1 MDFKFE
7 KDGWV
12 HVMPLG
18 EFPHAEAGVVQVIDS
33 EALKAITEDFKAKA
47 GTENFP
53 GLLVDF
59 DHFSMDTDKPSEAAG
74 WITELKA
81 DTEGLWAKVRW
92 TAKGEAAVT
101 GGEYRL
107 VSPVFPKPSLC
118 EDLGESRIRPRQLQ
132 SVALTN
138 EPNIKGAKPLTNR
151 EPSTTAEPEKEP
163 KAVEPTP
170 ETIEETPNR
179 WSDASRLSA
188 LAARRAKNE
197 ARKAAALE
205 HLKQLDQQRRDNRY
219 KLKPLSPIST
229 ATTSKTPIKSFTS
242 KPVIPKSRYYFDG
255 AWYDNQG
262 NFVSRSKPARR
273 LANRSTGDEKRYKWI
288 LGKTKSGTH
297 CPGCQARNGKIKT
310 ATEWKA
316 MGKTACGSRC
326 KCKLVPQ

>member
-33 EALKAITEDFKAKA
+33 ETLKVITEDFKAKA
-47 GTENFP
+47 SVENFP

-81 DTEGLWAKVRW
+81 DSEGLWAKVRW
-92 TAKGEAAVT
+92 TAKGEASVA

-118 EDLGESRIRPRQLQ
+118 EDLGESRIRPHELL

-138 EPNIKGAKPLTNR
+138 EPNIKGARPLTNR
-151 EPSTTAEPEKEP
+151 EPVGQEP
-163 KAVEPTP
+163 PT
-170 ETIEETPNR
+170 ETPNR
-179 WSDASRLSA
+179 WSDASRASA

-205 HLKQLDQQRRDNRY
+205 HLKQLDQQRRDNCY

-229 ATTSKTPIKSFTS
+229 GAVGTTPIKSFTS
-242 KPVIPKSRYYFDG
+242 NPVIPKSRYYFDG

-262 NFVSRSKPARR
+262 NFVSRSKPARG
-273 LANRSTGDEKRYKWI
+273 LANRSGVQKLYKWV

-297 CPGCQARNGKIKT
+297 CPDCQARNGKIKT

-326 KCKLVPQ
+326 RCKLVPVK

>member
-33 EALKAITEDFKAKA
+33 EALKAITEEFKAKA

-81 DTEGLWAKVRW
+81 DSEGLWAKVRW
-92 TAKGEAAVT
+92 TAKGESAVT

-151 EPSTTAEPEKEP
+151 VKSDETA
-163 KAVEPTP
+163 
-170 ETIEETPNR
+170 NR
-179 WSDASRLSA
+179 WSANARMAA
-188 LAARRAKNE
+188 LLARRAKNE
-197 ARKAAALE
+197 ARKEEARLKLKAL
-205 HLKQLDQQRRDNRY
+205 DDARRASRFV
-219 KLKPLSPIST
+219 LKPLVPLSEMNKAVRKAPT
-229 ATTSKTPIKSFTS
+229 FKGAP
-242 KPVIPKSRYYFDG
+242 PPKMRYYIDG
-255 AWYDNQG
+255 AWYDDAG

-273 LANRSTGDEKRYKWI
+273 LANRSTGDQKVYKWV

-297 CPGCQARNGKIKT
+297 CPGCQGRNGKIKT
-310 ATEWKA
+310 AAEWKA

-326 KCKLVPQ
+326 KCKLVPVK

>member
-1 MDFKFE
+1 MDFKFK

-18 EFPHAEAGVVQVIDS
+18 EFSHAEAGVVQVIDS

-47 GTENFP
+47 ETENFP

-74 WITELKA
+74 WIAELKS
-81 DTEGLWAKVRW
+81 DNEGLWAKVRW

-138 EPNIKGAKPLTNR
+138 EPNIKGARPLTNR
-151 EPSTTAEPEKEP
+151 EPVEQEP
-163 KAVEPTP
+163 PT
-170 ETIEETPNR
+170 ETPNR
-179 WSDASRLSA
+179 WSDASRASA

-197 ARKAAALE
+197 ARKAAALI
-205 HLKQLDQQRRDNRY
+205 LLQQLDQDRRDNRY

-229 ATTSKTPIKSFTS
+229 ATTSKTPIKSFIS

-273 LANRSTGDEKRYKWI
+273 LANRSTGDEKLYKWV

-297 CPGCQARNGKIKT
+297 CPGCQARAGKVKT
-310 ATEWKA
+310 ASEWKA
-316 MGKTACGSRC
+316 MGKTTCGSQC
-326 KCKLVPQ
+326 KCKLIPVKT

>member
-81 DTEGLWAKVRW
+81 DDEGLWAKVRW
-92 TAKGEAAVT
+92 TAKGETAVT

-138 EPNIKGAKPLTNR
+138 EPNIKGARPLTNR
-151 EPSTTAEPEKEP
+151 EPAGPEQ
-163 KAVEPTP
+163 PT
-170 ETIEETPNR
+170 ETPNR
-179 WSDASRLSA
+179 WSDASRASA

-197 ARKAAALE
+197 ARKAAALQ

-229 ATTSKTPIKSFTS
+229 ATASTKPIKSFNGRTE
-242 KPVIPKSRYYFDG
+242 IPKSRYYFDG

-273 LANRSTGDEKRYKWI
+273 LANRSTGDEKLYKWV

-297 CPGCQARNGKIKT
+297 CPGCQTRNGKIKT
-310 ATEWKA
+310 AAEWKT

>member
-1 MDFKFE
+1 
-7 KDGWV
+7 
-12 HVMPLG
+12 
-18 EFPHAEAGVVQVIDS
+18 VVQVIDS
-33 EALKAITEDFKAKA
+33 EALKAITEDFKAKSE
-47 GTENFP
+47 TENFP

-74 WITELKA
+74 WITALKA

-92 TAKGEAAVT
+92 TAKGETAVT

-118 EDLGESRIRPRQLQ
+118 EDLRESRIRPRQLQ

-138 EPNIKGAKPLTNR
+138 EPNIKGARPLTNR
-151 EPSTTAEPEKEP
+151 EPVVQEP
-163 KAVEPTP
+163 PT
-170 ETIEETPNR
+170 ETPNR
-179 WSDASRLSA
+179 WSDASRASA

-229 ATTSKTPIKSFTS
+229 ATVSTKSIKSFNGRTE
-242 KPVIPKSRYYFDG
+242 IPKSRYYFDG

-273 LANRSTGDEKRYKWI
+273 LANRSTGDEKRYKWV

-297 CPGCQARNGKIKT
+297 CPDCTSRAGKVKT
-310 ATEWKA
+310 ITEWKA
-316 MGKTACGSRC
+316 MGKPQCKC
-326 KCKLVPQ
+326 KCKLAPSR

>member
-1 MDFKFE
+1 MGFQFDE
-7 KDGWV
+7 KGWA
-12 HVMPLG
+12 HITPLG
-18 EFPHAEAGVVQVIDS
+18 EFEHAGAGVVQVIDA
-33 EALKAITEDFKAKA
+33 EAAKAMVEDFKEKA
-47 GTENFP
+47 SADNFP

-74 WITELKA
+74 WICDLRHDSK
-81 DTEGLWAKVRW
+81 GVWAQVRW
-92 TAKGEAAVT
+92 TDKGKESVE
-101 GGEYRL
+101 GGVYRL

-118 EDLGESRIRPRQLQ
+118 ESLGENRIRPREIV

-138 EPNIKGAKPLTNR
+138 EPNIKGARPLTNR
-151 EPSTTAEPEKEP
+151 EPNTTEEPQKEP
-163 KAVEPTP
+163 KVVEPTP

-229 ATTSKTPIKSFTS
+229 VTTSKMPIKSFTS

-262 NFVSRSKPARR
+262 NFVSRNKPARG
-273 LANRSTGDEKRYKWI
+273 LANRSGDQKLYKWV
-288 LGKTKSGTH
+288 LGKTKTGTH
-297 CPGCQARNGKIKT
+297 CPDCTSRASKVKT
-310 ATEWKA
+310 IVEWKS
-316 MGKTACGSRC
+316 MGKPKC
-326 KCKLVPQ
+326 KCKCRLVPQ